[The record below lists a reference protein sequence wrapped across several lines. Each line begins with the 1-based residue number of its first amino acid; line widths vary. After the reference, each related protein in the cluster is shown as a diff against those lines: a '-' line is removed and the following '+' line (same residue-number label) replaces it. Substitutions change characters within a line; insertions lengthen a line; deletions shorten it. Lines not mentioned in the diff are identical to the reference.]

1 MYNDDK
7 TWKQH
12 YNDWK
17 IILKGMV
24 YSDDIAK
31 ISSYFII
38 GEKGNQ
44 DFNSIWESENNK
56 INYYEFNEKLP
67 IEIFFKYK
75 FINENKFIPNIILTH
90 NWMGSQINTLIL
102 EWEYLKK

>member
-1 MYNDDK
+1 MVMYNDDK

-31 ISSYFII
+31 TQYDYRLKLITNLVKSYESSHPT
-38 GEKGNQ
+38 
-44 DFNSIWESENNK
+44 S
-56 INYYEFNEKLP
+56 
-67 IEIFFKYK
+67 
-75 FINENKFIPNIILTH
+75 
-90 NWMGSQINTLIL
+90 
-102 EWEYLKK
+102 